1 MNQLSR
7 PISSAQQSS
16 SHQFNPKNIRPKTNC
31 HDCGL
36 SVCINKDKSLRKH
49 QCYPITQQST
59 ASPSLT
65 SEYSTSSQ
73 DSISSTQHSNQ
84 SNLIFADCHLDF
96 VIGTSP
102 GNLISLHLDLST
114 DDLKAQINQLL
125 NESYGFYGDKNSK
138 INELARLLKVSSIA
152 TRLFLNFDNINNDS
166 SIAPDGLCTFRAFQ
180 SLELRQNLISSSI
193 DPNTDEFINDINSI
207 PPTSRIYD
215 TVDFASY
222 LHNAQ
227 ELIDVIKRHSSNL
240 DHNSAHFDSSIKLIT
255 DLCDYLISGNSTTI
269 IEDKIRSL
277 IQEGRGSVI
286 PYDLLADPSSL
297 IHSNFASAIHNI
309 ALFVKNIHTTPDDIR
324 SIPGNWYSLL
334 TYRLQGINKS
344 CNDNISNTYAT
355 LAELLQNS
363 VFFGHSSQ
371 HSFIPDYISP
381 SYLRK
386 SLDEAFL
393 KLASSLFDSTIPTP
407 PPNSFAFS
415 SDSIPSSDHIPL
427 NDTTFPWKALRQD
440 WLYTPLVDIPA
451 AILKQFFCSFA
462 KSHQF
467 IDKSIL
473 VLFRECF
480 SDLLSK
486 AEDFLLSSDTL
497 NAEKYYLKALLLP
510 SIFLTNPIKL
520 PENCTRKMFHLQLLS
535 EIKKD
540 NWYTNG
546 LLLVDIPTI
555 ETRNIQISPPS
566 RSNDVVDVSKLR
578 SIDKRVIS
586 YMDNNLLSKAM
597 NALQPQP
604 IAPANINTF
613 EKLQDKHPAMPEFR
627 PHIPGT
633 TFSQPSSQ
641 ISDTQSQFETLT
653 LDSDPTNIDSI
664 ESFFTPNSMRQYIS
678 NAHKKKAPGNSNLRY
693 EHLKQ
698 LISDSNSIDGSNFLN
713 IYTRFCGYFASG
725 KLPASVHSIISGG
738 SIFGIIKPD
747 SSIRPVVIK
756 DTIAKSISIPL
767 RQLKPIFSDFF
778 FPTNLSHT
786 PNGIEKVIHTL
797 NNRLVNELGLD
808 TMFIDI
814 KNAHNSVFRDHALH
828 VLQQHHPIFLPYFI
842 STYNS
847 PSSLYFNGGN
857 LGYLPITS
865 ARGFHQGDPFA
876 SFIFCLCIHKIL
888 NDAKQLNNIQQNNGI
903 ITSYEDDISVQNSA
917 SNIVEIFNFLK
928 SALNDIGLEINL
940 AKTKIMMSHYQS
952 SEESDNIFSRY
963 LDLGLLPSNII
974 RHFKYFD
981 GNNIDADFFEQ
992 KQNYGV
998 LLLGTPVGS
1007 TEYILS
1013 SLNGKIISLNN
1024 ESLALTDFRGGAH
1037 RQFTLL
1043 SRCFKMK
1050 INHLLRTLP
1059 TNLVHN
1065 FALAF
1070 DALLLTIFN
1079 KITNSTI
1086 SLDSSA
1092 HKQMQL
1098 PISFGGLGLGNNLAS
1113 SIAAQIA
1120 SEIACFD
1127 TVKTLIPSANLSP
1140 LLFENLA
1147 VINAAIVDYKDKKN
1161 VAITEDILD
1170 SPVSIFPREPP
1181 AGICSSDIITIDTL
1195 LSLSSNFKLQ
1205 KYLTIR
1211 LNRLAHTNL
1220 LSTFT
1225 SDPRNLSRL
1234 VSCSQFGSGY
1244 FLHGTPRSNTSSLLS
1259 CLHFIIA
1266 MCLRLGLKIP
1276 DIPDGLPC
1284 KDCKS
1289 NSHIDPNGDHIL
1301 NCNSGERLRWH
1312 NAIVFI
1318 VVLLAKGS
1326 GAKVQT
1332 NKLNHVFSAANSESS
1347 PDIQI
1352 SDHHVIQSKFKAS
1365 TIFGD
1370 VRIVHPSSKS
1380 YCNHASVIPFHA
1392 ANKAFASKQQKFSYN
1407 MSFCQPNATFIPLI
1421 LESYGAI
1428 HPKFRE
1434 FLAALVPELAI
1445 KMEMDPSVLFGYFLK
1460 KISVSLA
1467 RSTASTI
1474 ISARDKI
1481 YFRHPSFRQ
1490 DGYPNA
1496 EAFRSDVQLDAAF

>member
-1 MNQLSR
+1 MNQFSR
-7 PISSAQQSS
+7 PNSSAQQSS
-16 SHQFNPKNIRPKTNC
+16 SRQFNPKNIRPKTNC

-49 QCYPITQQST
+49 HCYPITQQST
-59 ASPSLT
+59 ASPSFT
-65 SEYSTSSQ
+65 CDYSTLSQ
-73 DSISSTQHSNQ
+73 DSSSSTQYSNQ
-84 SNLIFADCHLDF
+84 SNLSFADCHLDF
-96 VIGTSP
+96 AIGTSSE
-102 GNLISLHLDLST
+102 NLISIYLDLSS
-114 DDLKAQINQLL
+114 DDLKVQINQLL

-138 INELARLLKVSSIA
+138 IKELARLLKVSSIA
-152 TRLFLNFDNINNDS
+152 TRLFLNFDNINNES

-193 DPNTDEFINDINSI
+193 DPSSDEFINEINSI
-207 PPTSRIYD
+207 PPTSRIYN
-215 TVDFASY
+215 TLDFASY

-240 DHNSAHFDSSIKLIT
+240 DLNSAHFDSSNKLIT
-255 DLCDYLISGNSTTI
+255 DLCDYLINGNSTI
-269 IEDKIRSL
+269 VIEEKIRSL

-297 IHSNFASAIHNI
+297 IRSNFASIIHDI
-309 ALFVKNIHTTPDDIR
+309 ALFVKHIHTTPDDIH
-324 SIPGNWYSLL
+324 SLPGNWFSLW
-334 TYRLQGINKS
+334 TYRLQGNTKS
-344 CNDNISNTYAT
+344 SNDDTPNAYAT

-363 VFFGHSSQ
+363 VFLAHSSQ
-371 HSFIPDYISP
+371 HTFIPDYISP

-386 SLDEAFL
+386 SLDGAFL
-393 KLASSLFDSTIPTP
+393 KLASSLFDSTITTP
-407 PPNSFAFS
+407 LANSFAFS
-415 SDSIPSSDHIPL
+415 SDSIPCTVHLPQ
-427 NDTTFPWKALRQD
+427 NDTSPWKALRQD
-440 WLYTPLVDIPA
+440 WLYTYLVDIPA
-451 AILKQFFCSFA
+451 SILKQFFCSFS

-473 VLFRECF
+473 ALFRECF
-480 SDLLSK
+480 SNLLSK

-510 SIFLTNPIKL
+510 SIFLTKPIKL
-520 PENCTRKMFHLQLLS
+520 PEKCTRKMFHLQLLS

-546 LLLVDIPTI
+546 LLLADIPTI
-555 ETRNIQISPPS
+555 ETRNIPISPLS

-578 SIDKRVIS
+578 TIDKRVIS
-586 YMDNNLLSKAM
+586 YIDNNLLSKAM

-613 EKLQDKHPAMPEFR
+613 EKLQEKHPAIPEFR
-627 PHIPGT
+627 PHIPEPAI
-633 TFSQPSSQ
+633 SQPSSQ
-641 ISDTQSQFETLT
+641 NSDTQSQFETLT
-653 LDSDPTNIDSI
+653 LDPDPNNIDSI

-698 LISDSNSIDGSNFLN
+698 LISDSNSIDGSHFLN

-747 SSIRPVVIK
+747 NSIRPVVIK

-786 PNGIEKVIHTL
+786 QNGIEKVIQTL

-808 TMFIDI
+808 TIFIDI

-828 VLQQHHPIFLPYFI
+828 VLQQQYPIFLPYFLA
-842 STYNS
+842 TYNS

-857 LGYLPITS
+857 LGYLPIMS

-903 ITSYEDDISVQNSA
+903 ITSYEDDITIQNSA

-928 SALNDIGLEINL
+928 SALIDIGLEINL
-940 AKTKIMMSHYQS
+940 AKTKILMSHYQS

-981 GNNIDADFFEQ
+981 GNNIDADYFEQ

-1007 TEYILS
+1007 NEYILS
-1013 SLNGKIISLNN
+1013 SLNAKIISLNS
-1024 ESLALTDFRGGAH
+1024 ESLALTDFRGGTH

-1050 INHLLRTLP
+1050 INHLLRTVP
-1059 TNLVHN
+1059 TNLIHN

-1170 SPVSIFPREPP
+1170 STASIFPHEPP
-1181 AGICSSDIITIDTL
+1181 ADICSSDIITIDTL
-1195 LSLSSNFKLQ
+1195 LSLSSDFKLQ

-1220 LSTFT
+1220 LSSFS

-1259 CLHFIIA
+1259 SLHFIIA

-1276 DIPDGLPC
+1276 DIPDGLTC

-1312 NAIVFI
+1312 NAILII
-1318 VVLLAKGS
+1318 VVMLFKAI

-1352 SDHHVIQSKFKAS
+1352 SDHHLIQSKFKAS
-1365 TIFGD
+1365 TIYGD

-1380 YCNHASVIPFHA
+1380 YCNHASAIPYHA

-1428 HPKFRE
+1428 HPKFRD
-1434 FLAALVPELAI
+1434 FLAAVVPELAI

-1490 DGYPNA
+1490 DGYPDV
-1496 EAFRSDVQLDAAF
+1496 EAFRSDMQFDAAF